1 MKLTALAVTA
11 LFISVPALAQGYGTP
26 DASSNSSAAVPA
38 TPATPSANSNDDT
51 RVASNQAKHRQHKK
65 SSTSTDQM
73 STSPSQ
79 ASPSAGDAS
88 PSQSAPAPQQ

>member
-11 LFISVPALAQGYGTP
+11 MFIAGPALAQGYGADT
-26 DASSNSSAAVPA
+26 SSNPNAAVPA

-65 SSTSTDQM
+65 SSASTQDQM
-73 STSPSQ
+73 RKTSSNATQ
-79 ASPSAGDAS
+79 
-88 PSQSAPAPQQ
+88 PACSRKRHHSGLAMP

>member
-11 LFISVPALAQGYGTP
+11 MLIAGPALAQGYGADT
-26 DASSNSSAAVPA
+26 SSNPNAAVPA

-65 SSTSTDQM
+65 SSASTQDQM
-73 STSPSQ
+73 STSPAQ
-79 ASPSAGDAS
+79 ASPDTSS
-88 PSQSAPAPQQ
+88 TPPAPTPQQ